1 MRMLS
6 SRQNRVRPVARL
18 GTPLT
23 PWGMAT
29 IRLRTRAPCLGCWLS
44 SNSATPGKGAS
55 AFSVASASPKFI
67 RCFSGGRISICPP
80 VGFIPRK

>member
-1 MRMLS
+1 MLS

-23 PWGMAT
+23 LWGMAT

-44 SNSATPGKGAS
+44 SNSATPGQGAS
-55 AFSVASASPKFI
+55 AFRVASASPKFI
-67 RCFSGGRISICPP
+67 RCFSDGRISICPP